1 MDRWDGD
8 DWTSSQHNQFHPVFH
23 VENKLETIKLQND
36 SPNGNNNQTNLW
48 DSQQYNSCVGISCV
62 DPISPFLFS
71 SFLSCQSRV
80 PVLTRSSAAAA
91 DQQFWTKPCPL
102 VNFLTT
108 RTRTTSRSLILRFPY
123 SFFPL
128 ILLCSLS
135 LPDQH
140 SQRKETIINNK
151 RKRKRETN
159 IVRLHLG
166 SCEPCDSTARWAPI
180 NYENKKRK
188 EEISSRYVFV
198 VSVVV
203 FACQRHTHLPRF
215 SYYIPSPSPR
225 YPLPLL
231 LLEVGGLAVKKS
243 NSNYKVVTPIS
254 TAGPFAPVWCD
265 GPSCVKMWTCR
276 VEAQLACVVV
286 NTRLYCH

>member
-1 MDRWDGD
+1 M
-8 DWTSSQHNQFHPVFH
+8 
-23 VENKLETIKLQND
+23 
-36 SPNGNNNQTNLW
+36 
-48 DSQQYNSCVGISCV
+48 
-62 DPISPFLFS
+62 
-71 SFLSCQSRV
+71 
-80 PVLTRSSAAAA
+80 LTRSSVCAA

-108 RTRTTSRSLILRFPY
+108 RTRTTSRSLILWFPY
-123 SFFPL
+123 SLF
-128 ILLCSLS
+128 LLFSCVRFRC
-135 LPDQH
+135 QTNTAR
-140 SQRKETIINNK
+140 RKETIINN
-151 RKRKRETN
+151 KRKRETN

-180 NYENKKRK
+180 NYAENKKRK

-203 FACQRHTHLPRF
+203 FACQHHTHLPRF
-215 SYYIPSPSPR
+215 SYYIPFPSPR

-243 NSNYKVVTPIS
+243 SSNYKVATPIS
-254 TAGPFAPVWCD
+254 TAGPFASVWCD

-276 VEAQLACVVV
+276 VEAQLACAVV

>member
-1 MDRWDGD
+1 VP
-8 DWTSSQHNQFHPVFH
+8 TC
-23 VENKLETIKLQND
+23 KLSHHTDTDYQQVSY
-36 SPNGNNNQTNLW
+36 SP
-48 DSQQYNSCVGISCV
+48 I
-62 DPISPFLFS
+62 PLF
-71 SFLSCQSRV
+71 
-80 PVLTRSSAAAA
+80 P
-91 DQQFWTKPCPL
+91 
-102 VNFLTT
+102 
-108 RTRTTSRSLILRFPY
+108 
-123 SFFPL
+123 FPL

-215 SYYIPSPSPR
+215 SYYIPFPSPR

-243 NSNYKVVTPIS
+243 SSNYKVATPIS
-254 TAGPFAPVWCD
+254 TAGPFASV
-265 GPSCVKMWTCR
+265 
-276 VEAQLACVVV
+276 
-286 NTRLYCH
+286 

>member
-1 MDRWDGD
+1 VLIPSRL
-8 DWTSSQHNQFHPVFH
+8 FC
-23 VENKLETIKLQND
+23 
-36 SPNGNNNQTNLW
+36 SP
-48 DSQQYNSCVGISCV
+48 
-62 DPISPFLFS
+62 LFS
-71 SFLSCQSRV
+71 LASPGANTELSLCCCWPTVLDKAV
-80 PVLTRSSAAAA
+80 PTCKLSHHT
-91 DQQFWTKPCPL
+91 DTDYQQ
-102 VNFLTT
+102 V
-108 RTRTTSRSLILRFPY
+108 PY
-123 SFFPL
+123 SPIPLFPFPL

-203 FACQRHTHLPRF
+203 FACQRHTPPAFLLLYSLSISSLPTAT
-215 SYYIPSPSPR
+215 I
-225 YPLPLL
+225 L
-231 LLEVGGLAVKKS
+231 LLEVVGGLAVKKS
-243 NSNYKVVTPIS
+243 SSNYKVATPIS
-254 TAGPFAPVWCD
+254 TAGPFASVWCD